1 MMERSV
7 ISGFTEAQAARL
19 TGVSLRQL
27 RYWAGDGFF
36 LPSLTMPDLPDLPDL
51 RLYSFRDLVS
61 LKVLNQL
68 RNKEKIPLQE
78 LRRTKKALGDVGDAL
93 WTETTLYVFGKK
105 VAVRNPKSGALEEA
119 TTGQGVLIDFKVVS
133 ADVQSAIAA
142 MRQRRSELIGKI
154 ERKRGVVQYQPVIAG
169 TRIPVASIRAFG
181 EAGYTGEEI
190 REQYPS
196 LTIDDIKAALDYEAA
211 A

>member
-1 MMERSV
+1 METSV

-27 RYWAGDGFF
+27 RYWADDGFF
-36 LPSLTMPDLPDLPDL
+36 APSLATPDLPHL

-78 LRRTKKALGDVGDAL
+78 LRRTKRRLSELGERL
-93 WTETTLYVFGKK
+93 WGETTLYVFGKR
-105 VAVRNPKSGALEEA
+105 VVFHNPATGRLEEA
-119 TTGQGVLIDFKVVS
+119 ATGQGVLKIPLKVVTGDIQK
-133 ADVQSAIAA
+133 AVDA
-142 MRQRRSELIGKI
+142 MRQRRPEAIGKI
-154 ERKRGVVQYQPVIAG
+154 ERTRGVVQYKPVIAG
-169 TRIPVASIRAFG
+169 TRIPVASIRAFA
-181 EAGYTGEEI
+181 EAGYSHEAI

-196 LTIDDIKAALDYEAA
+196 LTIGDIKAALDYEAA

>member
-1 MMERSV
+1 MEMSV
-7 ISGFTEAQAARL
+7 ISGFTEAQSARL

-27 RYWAGDGFF
+27 RYWADDGFF
-36 LPSLTMPDLPDLPDL
+36 APSLTTPDLPHL

-78 LRRTKKALGDVGDAL
+78 LRRTKKRLSDLGERVWA
-93 WTETTLYVFGKK
+93 ETTLYVFGKR
-105 VAVRNPKSGALEEA
+105 VVFHNAEAGRLEEA
-119 TTGQGVLIDFKVVS
+119 ATGQGVLQIPLKVVTGDIQK
-133 ADVQSAIAA
+133 AVDA
-142 MRQRRSELIGKI
+142 MRQRRPESIGKI

-169 TRIPVASIRAFG
+169 TRIPVSSIRAFAD
-181 EAGYTGEEI
+181 AGYSHEAI

>member
-1 MMERSV
+1 MEKSA
-7 ISGFTEAQAARL
+7 ITGFTEAQAARL

-27 RYWAGDGFF
+27 RYWADEGFF
-36 LPSLTMPDLPDLPDL
+36 VPSLTTPALPHV

-93 WTETTLYVFGKK
+93 WAETTLYVFGKK
-105 VAVRNPKSGALEEA
+105 VAVRNPRSGKLEEA
-119 TTGQGVLIDFKVVS
+119 ATGQGVLIELRVVS
-133 ADVQSAIAA
+133 ADVQSAVAA
-142 MRQRRSELIGKI
+142 MRQRRPELIGKI

-169 TRIPVASIRAFG
+169 TRIPVASIRAFSK
-181 EAGYTGEEI
+181 AGYAHEEI
-190 REQYPS
+190 RKQYPS

>member
-1 MMERSV
+1 MEMSV

-27 RYWAGDGFF
+27 RYWADDGFF
-36 LPSLTMPDLPDLPDL
+36 AGSLTTPELPHL

-78 LRRTKKALGDVGDAL
+78 LRRTKKRLSDLGEHL
-93 WTETTLYVFGKK
+93 WAETTLYVFGKR
-105 VAVRNPKSGALEEA
+105 VVFHNPEAGRLEEA
-119 TTGQGVLIDFKVVS
+119 ATGQGVLQIPLKVVTGDIQK
-133 ADVQSAIAA
+133 AVDA
-142 MRQRRSELIGKI
+142 MRKRRPEAIGKI
-154 ERKRGVVQYQPVIAG
+154 ERKRGVVQNQPVIAG
-169 TRIPVASIRAFG
+169 TRIPVSSIRAFAD
-181 EAGYTGEEI
+181 AGYSPEAI
-190 REQYPS
+190 RKQYPS
-196 LTIDDIKAALDYEAA
+196 LTVDDIKAALDYEAA